1 MAGKRQAA
9 TAKDKAKACFELD
22 IRIRDGFASLPGLIV
37 GLRPVTGKHRRRNW
51 LGDRWKFGYARTI

>member
-9 TAKDKAKACFELD
+9 TAKGKAKACFELD
-22 IRIRDGFASLPGLIV
+22 IRIRDRFPSLPGLIV
-37 GLRPVTGKHRRRNW
+37 CLPPVTWKHRRRNC